1 MNRLFTTLIIIILGC
16 VSFSFAQGLQ
26 GKATLS
32 GSANIVTGHSVALTW
47 IASPNATSY
56 NLYRGTASGGAYVQV
71 ASGIMATTYTDT
83 QVGHSQTLYYVA
95 TAVQGTSESG
105 YSNEAVAVIP

>member
-1 MNRLFTTLIIIILGC
+1 MVLGC
-16 VSFSFAQGLQ
+16 VNLSFAQGLQ

-47 IASPNATSY
+47 NPSPNATSY
-56 NLYRGTASGGAYVQV
+56 NLYRGTASGGPYVQV
-71 ASGIMATTYTDT
+71 ASGITVTTYTDT

-95 TAVQGTSESG
+95 TAVQGTDESG
-105 YSNEAVAVIP
+105 YSNQAVAVIP